1 MNKVF
6 AILAVASVI
15 AGLAS
20 PALAEDQAMTNK
32 EAAVFA
38 AGQVTQQLS
47 AANADTIDALF
58 GSETETVTDA
68 NLGKANGKEA
78 ISLNAADLTSIHG
91 GNQANN
97 AVTGNANIG
106 AGALSDINGTAAV
119 VMNTGNNSVV
129 QVSQQ
134 IIFNLY

>member
-1 MNKVF
+1 MRRTLQSL
-6 AILAVASVI
+6 AIVSVI
-15 AGLAS
+15 AS
-20 PALAEDQAMTNK
+20 ALAGPLAT
-32 EAAVFA
+32 
-38 AGQVTQQLS
+38 S
-47 AANADTIDALF
+47 ALAQDTDTDSVDALL
-58 GSETETVTDA
+58 GSEIVTDE

-78 ISLNAADLTSIHG
+78 ISLNAADLNSVHG
-91 GNQANN
+91 YNQANDS
-97 AVTGNANIG
+97 VTGNANIG